1 MNVALAC
8 DHAGRALYELA
19 RRVLSERGHQ
29 VLDLAPPPG
38 DRVDYPEFALKVAHA
53 LVGGRADR
61 GILICGTGIGM
72 SIAANKVAGIR
83 AGLVHDAFT
92 ARMTRAHND
101 ANILCLGE
109 RVIGPGVAEECI
121 TLFLDTPFE
130 GGRHAERLT
139 HIRAAERAEQTEHT

>member
-1 MNVALAC
+1 MNIALAC
-8 DHAGRALYELA
+8 DHAGRALYDLA
-19 RRVLSERGHQ
+19 RRVLAERGHQ

-38 DRVDYPEFALKVAHA
+38 ERVDYPLYAAKVAHA
-53 LVGGRADR
+53 VANGAAER

-72 SIAANKVAGIR
+72 SIAANKVVGIR

-121 TLFLDTPFE
+121 QLFLDTPFE
-130 GGRHAERLT
+130 GGRHAQRLT
-139 HIRAAERAEQTEHT
+139 QIVEQEKHS